1 MTAKKFKSIS
11 GCRIWDVEYNPIKLL
26 LSMMR
31 LDRENY
37 DETLTQKLKLK
48 HARPTWISRARS
60 VWHGMGCV
68 VWCANVTPKCS

>member
-1 MTAKKFKSIS
+1 MRAMSKAA

-48 HARPTWISRARS
+48 HARPT
-60 VWHGMGCV
+60 
-68 VWCANVTPKCS
+68 